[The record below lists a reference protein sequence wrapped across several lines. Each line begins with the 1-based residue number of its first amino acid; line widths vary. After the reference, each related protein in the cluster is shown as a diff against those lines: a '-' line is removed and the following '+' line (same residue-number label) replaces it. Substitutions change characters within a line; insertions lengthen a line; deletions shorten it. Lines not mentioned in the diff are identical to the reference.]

1 VAGDAVPARR
11 GRLRETYDIA
21 VTAVRGILQAH
32 LTDVAASLAYYAF
45 LAIPATLLV
54 AAGVFGLFA
63 GDTAIQDL
71 LDRLDGVVPEDALTL
86 IEDSLTR
93 ITSSSQSGL
102 GLAAVGL
109 IVALWTSVGAMS
121 ALMRGLNRVHGCEE
135 TRSFPRQRLTA
146 FVLLAWSLVAVILSF
161 GLLVL
166 GAPLSESVGEALG
179 AESLVSW
186 LWWALQ
192 WPILILGLLTAVTAI
207 LRAGP
212 ACSPPRIG
220 RELTGAGVAVFI
232 WLVASGGF
240 AIYASRFGHYGA
252 AWGALSAVIVLLTWL
267 WLSALAILIGARV
280 EVEVAARR
288 GP

>member
-1 VAGDAVPARR
+1 MPAPRGAV
-11 GRLRETYDIA
+11 REALDIA
-21 VTAVRGILQAH
+21 VTAVRGVFRAH

-54 AAGVFGLFA
+54 AVGAFGLFA
-63 GDTAIQDL
+63 GETTIQSL

-86 IEDSLTR
+86 IDDSLTR
-93 ITSSSQSGL
+93 VTSSSQSGL

-109 IVALWTSVGAMS
+109 VIALWTSVGAMT

-146 FVLLAWSLVAVILSF
+146 LVLLAWSLVAVILSF

-166 GAPLSESVGEALG
+166 GAPLSEALGEAVG
-179 AESLVSW
+179 AESAVRW
-186 LWWALQ
+186 LWWALE
-192 WPILILGLLTAVTAI
+192 WPILVTGLLAAVTAI

-212 ACSPPRIG
+212 ACARHRLG
-220 RELTGAGVAVFI
+220 AELTGAGVAVVI

-240 AIYASRFGHYGA
+240 AIYAARFGHYGA
-252 AWGALSAVIVLLTWL
+252 AWGSLSAVIVMLTWL
-267 WLSALAILIGARV
+267 WLTSLAILIGARV
-280 EVEVAARR
+280 EVEIEERGGAVASRS
-288 GP
+288 